1 MEQYKNKNGKYPKSL
16 EELFSNKMINDTI
29 KYQKKYGFDIGA
41 NNSTWNNEA
50 DAFKHTYMQA
60 TIDLRSNEQIAKRL
74 GDKHETQG
82 NDRGQPSGE
91 SNMDLWNN
99 QQGREI
105 AKEIY
110 KEYGPIAKILP
121 NWPLND
127 VIADK
132 VMQRMRAGKL
142 ITSPDDKRKFID
154 KGTTTGFA
162 APVET
167 VQVFTPEQIGKM
179 SREEFAQN
187 ESAIMSQ
194 MKDGLIQNQSP
205 LIKFSGFINPVTG
218 SKQIFSREDIGA
230 MSTDEYS
237 NNEKAI
243 NAQLNTIG
251 VPTFSE
257 LESAVSSGGGV
268 IYVEP
273 YTRSNGVQ
281 VRGYYRSR

>member
-1 MEQYKNKNGKYPKSL
+1 MEQYKNKNGKYPRSL

-29 KYQKKYGFDIGA
+29 KYQKKYGFDIGE

-60 TIDLRSNEQIAKRL
+60 TLDLRSNEQIAKKL
-74 GDKHETQG
+74 GDRHEYQG

-99 QQGREI
+99 QQGREV

-110 KEYGPIAKILP
+110 KQYGVGAKISP
-121 NWPLND
+121 PWPLND
-127 VIADK
+127 IIADK

-142 ITSPDDKRKFID
+142 ITNPSDTRKFVE
-154 KGTTTGFA
+154 KGQSTGYA
-162 APVET
+162 APVANNG
-167 VQVFTPEQIGKM
+167 QVFTPEQIGNM
-179 SREEFAQN
+179 SREEFDKN

-194 MKDGLIQNQSP
+194 MKDGLIQTQSP
-205 LIKFSGFINPVTG
+205 STNFSGFTNPVSG

-230 MSTDEYS
+230 MSTDEFS

-243 NAQLNTIG
+243 NAQLNSIG
-251 VPTFSE
+251 VPTSNE
-257 LESAVSSGGGV
+257 LHNATNGGGAV
-268 IYVEP
+268 YIEP
-273 YTRSNGVQ
+273 YIRSDGVQ
-281 VRGYYRSR
+281 VKGYYRAR

>member
-29 KYQKKYGFDIGA
+29 KYQKKYGFDIGE

-60 TIDLRSNEQIAKRL
+60 TIDLRSNEQIAKKL
-74 GDKHETQG
+74 GDHHENQG
-82 NDRGQPSGE
+82 NDKGQPSGE

-99 QQGREI
+99 QQGREV

-110 KEYGPIAKILP
+110 KEYGPFIKISP
-121 NWPLND
+121 PWPFND
-127 VIADK
+127 IIADK
-132 VMQRMRAGKL
+132 VMERMRAGKL

-154 KGTTTGFA
+154 KGNPTGFA
-162 APVET
+162 TPVESG
-167 VQVFTPEQIGKM
+167 QVFTPEQIGKM
-179 SREEFAQN
+179 SREEFDRN

-194 MKDGLIQNQSP
+194 MKDGLIQNQTPSTN
-205 LIKFSGFINPVTG
+205 FSGFTNPVTG

-251 VPTFSE
+251 VPTSSE
-257 LESAVSSGGGV
+257 LKSAVSSGGGAV
-268 IYVEP
+268 YIEP
-273 YTRSNGVQ
+273 YTRSDGVQ
-281 VRGYYRSR
+281 VRGYYRAR